1 MTFISD
7 DEKNRLDFKEN
18 LAEQMIRETKRR
30 AKFFNKDREV
40 LEINSETD
48 LIRNL
53 KIVIDGQGR
62 IFSRT
67 MEQSGTFTKGK
78 LDGKGEIT
86 IKYQTDTYNYKGE
99 FREGRKNGK
108 GVETYKNTIYDGEF
122 NDDLKEG
129 KGTLTLFINHKF

>member
-1 MTFISD
+1 MTFLSD

-30 AKFFNKDREV
+30 AKFFNKDREA

-78 LDGKGEIT
+78 LDGKGEVT
-86 IKYQTDTYNYKGE
+86 IKY
-99 FREGRKNGK
+99 
-108 GVETYKNTIYDGEF
+108 
-122 NDDLKEG
+122 
-129 KGTLTLFINHKF
+129 